1 MLPHLLAR
9 RIKGKEPLIDYSQ
22 SHIVISFEY
31 FDILRI
37 KTMENVVVEEIKVCK
52 RKDKEDRQA
61 KRVA

>member
-1 MLPHLLAR
+1 MLPHLLVR
-9 RIKGKEPLIDYSQ
+9 CIKGKELLIDYSQ
-22 SHIVISFEY
+22 LHIVTSSEY

-61 KRVA
+61 K